1 MMRKTLEELVTDNP
15 VLNHTVPHNAT
26 AILETSRDAEALTTA
41 ITLTFLIGVL
51 QVSIPTLLYLIKL
64 TM

>member
-15 VLNHTVPHNAT
+15 VLNRTVPHNAT

-51 QVSIPTLLYLIKL
+51 QVSIPH
-64 TM
+64 